1 MRILLRAPQPAATL
15 GASVSVAN
23 RTYHE
28 LNCRNEEHLAQ
39 LQRRVEAAVE
49 RLCPER
55 FHYWNVPSHSLY
67 DAGRFFDADETEW
80 LRRVKDAYD
89 PSDLFRVR
97 NGIRSSSSGR
107 SCDSAGEEEGGK
119 EAREDG
125 RGGEEASGLS
135 AQGVWR
141 RSRLEVCFFSHSTH
155 FSHMSEPIL
164 PISHLEILFFKSRP
178 QWMGMLA
185 TVARY
190 FGAMRL
196 GYLLDSAY
204 GHGACRSTLT
214 GSWARWLAGC

>member
-141 RSRLEVCFFSHSTH
+141 RSRLE
-155 FSHMSEPIL
+155 
-164 PISHLEILFFKSRP
+164 SRP

>member
-1 MRILLRAPQPAATL
+1 QEEMYSIILEAAESAGPGCYAHLAWGAPAAL
-15 GASVSVAN
+15 GASASVAN

-28 LNCRNEEHLAQ
+28 LNCRNEEQLAQ
-39 LQRRVEAAVE
+39 LQRRV
-49 RLCPER
+49 
-55 FHYWNVPSHSLY
+55 
-67 DAGRFFDADETEW
+67 
-80 LRRVKDAYD
+80 
-89 PSDLFRVR
+89 
-97 NGIRSSSSGR
+97 
-107 SCDSAGEEEGGK
+107 
-119 EAREDG
+119 
-125 RGGEEASGLS
+125 
-135 AQGVWR
+135 
-141 RSRLEVCFFSHSTH
+141 EVCFFSHSTH

-185 TVARY
+185 TAARY